1 MRKLSKKMKEHYYSI
16 EKYELEELLS
26 FLKDC
31 NRRYKNLNLK
41 IASTF
46 TTLWFISNKD
56 LYVPLQR
63 EFKYKYRELKT
74 KPNPQKRWKVSWVD
88 YEVKIKRLKKILG

>member
-1 MRKLSKKMKEHYYSI
+1 MKDHYYSI

-31 NRRYKNLNLK
+31 DKRYKNLNLK

-56 LYVPLQR
+56 LYTPLQE

-74 KPNPQKRWKVSWVD
+74 KPNPQKRWKISWVD
-88 YEVKIKRLKKILG
+88 YKVKIERLKKIFGDNKN